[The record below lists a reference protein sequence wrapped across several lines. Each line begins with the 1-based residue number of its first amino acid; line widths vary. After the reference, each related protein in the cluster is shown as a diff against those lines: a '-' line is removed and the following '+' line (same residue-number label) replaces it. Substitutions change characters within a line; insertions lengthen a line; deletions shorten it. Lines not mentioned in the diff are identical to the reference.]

1 MSSQE
6 ILFVSDSQPAA
17 SRPDAGS
24 ALGPNVAWL
33 ATGLLLAGLGTV
45 MLGPVL
51 PTLAGHWHLTDEQS
65 GWLFQ
70 AKFVGSFCG
79 GMTVPRRLR
88 FGILAGMILG
98 CAGFGAFALCTTLD
112 HGLLA
117 GCATLFVGGLGL
129 GQIIASSNI
138 LAGRRYT
145 QSTGSAL
152 STLNFFFSFG
162 AIITGVVAAA
172 VMPRFALRGPLLIF
186 AAIFLCTGLGGCLMR
201 SGAASPTPQ
210 LATPSAA
217 ESPLPRQ
224 LFLVFALCLFFY
236 GGLETCMTG
245 WLTTFTLR
253 FSDTR
258 LLGGQSALVLLW
270 AALTAGRL
278 LTSALLRWI
287 SEAAL
292 QRASLLASALFIA
305 LLATAHGGASI
316 STLCIL
322 LGLSL
327 APFFPTNFAILLRRR
342 PSARV
347 AGVIL
352 AVSGLGAAL
361 FPWLMGLVSTR
372 SGSLRNAMTVPFALA
387 LALLL
392 LSFLLPR
399 SEASTA
405 HPS

>member
-1 MSSQE
+1 METSAA
-6 ILFVSDSQPAA
+6 LPPANDSRDPAY
-17 SRPDAGS
+17 
-24 ALGPNVAWL
+24 GPSVVWL
-33 ATGLLLAGLGTV
+33 AIGFLLAGLGTV

-51 PTLAGHWHLTDEQS
+51 PELAHRWHLTDEQS

-70 AKFVGSFCG
+70 AKFVGSFLG

-88 FGILAGMILG
+88 FGILAGMVLS
-98 CAGFGAFALCTTLD
+98 CVGFGAFALSTTLNS
-112 HGLLA
+112 GLLP
-117 GCATLFVGGLGL
+117 GCLTLFVGGLGL

-138 LAGRRYT
+138 LTGRRYT
-145 QSTGSAL
+145 RSTGSAL

-172 VMPRFALRGPLLIF
+172 VMPRFALRGPLLVF
-186 AAIFLCTGLGGCLMR
+186 AAIFLVTGLGGLAMPAK
-201 SGAASPTPQ
+201 SAPVAAS
-210 LATPSAA
+210 ATDDTQ
-217 ESPLPRQ
+217 PLPRT
-224 LFLVFALCLFFY
+224 LFVLFALCLFLY

-278 LTSALLRWI
+278 LSSAALAWI

-292 QRASLLASALFIA
+292 QRLALVASALLIA
-305 LLATAHGGASI
+305 LLAVAHNGLALSAI
-316 STLCIL
+316 CIL
-322 LGLSL
+322 LGLAL
-327 APFFPTNFAILLRRR
+327 APWFPTTFALLLRRR
-342 PSARV
+342 PSARA
-347 AGVIL
+347 AGTIL

-372 SGSLRNAMTVPFALA
+372 TGSLRNAMAVPFLLA
-387 LALLL
+387 LGLLA
-392 LSFLLPR
+392 LSFAIVR
-399 SEASTA
+399 SRTA
-405 HPS
+405 AVTD

>member
-1 MSSQE
+1 MTPTNP
-6 ILFVSDSQPAA
+6 IPPPAEN
-17 SRPDAGS
+17 DAY
-24 ALGPNVAWL
+24 GPAVPWL
-33 ATGLLLAGLGTV
+33 AFGFLLAGLGTV

-51 PTLAGHWHLTDEQS
+51 PSLAHQWHLTDEQS

-70 AKFVGSFCG
+70 AKFIGSFLG

-88 FGILAGMILG
+88 FGILAGMVLS
-98 CAGFGAFALCTTLD
+98 CVGFGAFALSTSLD
-112 HGLLA
+112 QGLLI

-145 QSTGSAL
+145 EDTGSAL

-186 AAIFLCTGLGGCLMR
+186 AAIFLVTGLAGLLMTSR
-201 SGAASPTPQ
+201 EHTSGSP
-210 LATPSAA
+210 ATTQHPS
-217 ESPLPRQ
+217 SLPNN
-224 LFLVFALCLFFY
+224 LFLLFGLCLFLY

-253 FSDTR
+253 FSDTK
-258 LLGGQSALVLLW
+258 LLGGQSALVVLW

-278 LTSALLRWI
+278 LTSAVLRWI
-287 SEAAL
+287 TETTL
-292 QRASLLASALFIA
+292 QRVALVLSAVFIA
-305 LLATAHGGASI
+305 MLAGAHNGSAI
-316 STLCIL
+316 SALCIL

-327 APFFPTNFAILLRRR
+327 APFFPTTFAILLRRR

-347 AGVIL
+347 AGIIL

-372 SGSLRNAMTVPFALA
+372 TGSLRNAMAVPLALA
-387 LALLL
+387 LGLLL
-392 LSFLLPR
+392 LSFLIVTAR
-399 SEASTA
+399 RSTA
-405 HPS
+405 DPA